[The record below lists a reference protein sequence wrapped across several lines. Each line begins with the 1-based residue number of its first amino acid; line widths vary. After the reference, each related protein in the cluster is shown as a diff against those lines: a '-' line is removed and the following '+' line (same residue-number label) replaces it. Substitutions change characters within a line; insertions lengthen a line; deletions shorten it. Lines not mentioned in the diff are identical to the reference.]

1 MKKLFTHKEQK
12 LNLFRPNTL
21 TRRLMI
27 PLALLVVF
35 TAFGMALA
43 LFKLHQHYLHDTFS
57 KNIAEVDSNMQ
68 TLLNEQASS
77 LALTLKVI
85 ASDPNVQEALRHN
98 DSRALLHQWQN
109 TFQKMKESNKLSHFY
124 FLDKHRVCLLRV
136 HNPGKKGDLIDRFTA
151 QEAEWHRDI
160 SSGIEV
166 GAMGMLTLRTVQPV
180 IVDNELLGYVEM
192 GKEIEDVLH
201 MLHVQSDIDLIMVL
215 HKKGLN
221 KDQWE
226 EGMRLLNREPNWAL
240 FPSDVLIYSSFEK
253 LPDTFSSYMRNKL
266 SLQQKHENLDEELES
281 NANSYRIANL
291 SVKDI
296 SGKEVGDLFVVQ
308 NVTNTNLAFFDIGS
322 IIALI
327 GGLFTSFILGF
338 IYQLLKRTDENI
350 THQHET
356 IVESQQRLEELSQHS
371 RTIAWEVD
379 SDGKY
384 TYVSDVV
391 YDVLGYTRKEIVGM
405 HFYDLHPLAEREEFK
420 NAAFE
425 VIKRK
430 EPFSNFKNCAERK
443 DGKLIWLMTN
453 GLPLLAPDGRLL
465 GYRGN
470 DTDITEWKNAED
482 QIIESRNLLNTI
494 IDTIPI
500 RVFWKNKYLRYMG
513 CNTLFA
519 RDAGLEDPSD
529 LIGKDDYQLGW
540 RDQAEIYR
548 ADDRAVIESG
558 ESKLFYEEDQTT
570 PDGNTIWLSTSK
582 IPLKNKDGSILGVLG
597 IYEDITKQKE
607 MQEDLRLNAKMLN
620 DAQHVAHMGSWAL
633 DLINDSLIGS
643 EEVFRIFEQNS
654 QHFTPTYAAFFN
666 LVHPEDREMVNNAYM
681 TSLSSQQPY
690 EITHRLLM
698 DDGRI
703 KWVHESGISDFD
715 EQGKPLRSIG
725 TVQDI
730 TERKSAEEEINRLAF
745 FDTLTQLP
753 NKTLFMERLNQM
765 QGLYAANHQFGAL
778 LFIDLDHFKTLNDTL
793 GHAIGDMLLKQSAKR
808 LLECVRDGDTIAR
821 LGGDEFVILLA
832 NIGLDEKYAASL
844 CEQIAKKILVEL
856 NKPYLLD
863 EINYQS
869 TASVGIT
876 LFNSDRVSSDELMKQ
891 ADLAMYQSK
900 EMGRN
905 TLSFFDPEMEKSL
918 KDRALLEEEM
928 RRGIE
933 ERQFSLYYQPQVY
946 NNGEIYGVEA
956 LIRWNHPTRGMV
968 SPLEFIPLAEETGLI
983 IPLGEWI
990 LETACEQIK
999 QWSQQNGFETFS
1011 ISVNVSARQFNQNNF
1026 VDSVVKIIKEYSID
1040 PKLLKLELTES
1051 LLVQNIENVIEKMET
1066 LKEYGITFSLDD
1078 FGTGY
1083 SSLAYLKR
1091 LPLDQLKIDQGF
1103 VRDILSDT
1111 NDTIICKSTIALGH
1125 SMGLS
1130 VIAEGVETQEQL
1142 SMLKSFGCG
1151 AYQGYYFSRPLSV
1164 EAFEA
1169 YCITNKRL

>member
-1 MKKLFTHKEQK
+1 MKKLFTSRELK
-12 LNLFRPNTL
+12 LYQPNTL

-27 PLALLVVF
+27 PLSVLVLSAALGVSVTLYQ
-35 TAFGMALA
+35 
-43 LFKLHQHYLHDTFS
+43 LHQHYLHEAFS
-57 KNIAEVDSNMQ
+57 KNIAEIDSNMQ

-77 LALTLKVI
+77 LALSVNVV
-85 ASDPNVQEALRHN
+85 ASDHNVQEALRHN
-98 DSRALLHQWQN
+98 DSTALLHQWQN
-109 TFQKMKESNKLSHFY
+109 VFQKMKESNKLSHFY

-136 HNPGKKGDLIDRFTA
+136 HNPGKKGDVIDRFTA
-151 QEAEWHRDI
+151 QEAEWHREI

-215 HKKGLN
+215 HKEGLDQN
-221 KDQWE
+221 QWE
-226 EGMRLLNREPNWAL
+226 EGMRLLNRETNWGL
-240 FPSDVLIYSSFEK
+240 LSSDVLIYSSFEK
-253 LPDTFSSYMRNKL
+253 IPASFIRYMRNKL
-266 SLQQKHENLDEELES
+266 TSQHKHENLDEELDA
-281 NANSYRIANL
+281 NGNSYRIANL
-291 SVKDI
+291 PVKDV
-296 SGKEVGDLFVVQ
+296 SGKEIGDLFVLQ
-308 NVTNTNLAFFDIGS
+308 NVTNDNLEFFDLGS
-322 IIALI
+322 LVALV
-327 GGLFTSFILGF
+327 GGIFTAIILGF
-338 IYQLLKRTDENI
+338 IYLLLKRTDENI
-350 THQHET
+350 THQQET
-356 IVESQQRLEELSQHS
+356 LVESQQRLEELSLHS

-379 SDGKY
+379 CDGKY

-391 YDVLGYTRKEIVGM
+391 FDVLGYTRKEILGM
-405 HFYDLHPLAEREEFK
+405 HFYDLHPLEGREEFK
-420 NAAFE
+420 NGAFE

-430 EPFSNFKNCAERK
+430 EPFSNLKNCAEHK
-443 DGKLIWLMTN
+443 NGKMVWLMTN

-470 DTDITEWKNAED
+470 DTDITEWKKAED
-482 QIIESRNLLNTI
+482 EILESRNLLHTI

-519 RDAGLEDPSD
+519 RDAGLESPSD

-540 RDQAEIYR
+540 KDQAEMYR

-570 PDGNTIWLSTSK
+570 PDGTTIWLSTSK
-582 IPLKNKDGSILGVLG
+582 IPLKNKDGSIFGVLG
-597 IYEDITKQKE
+597 IYEDITQQKE
-607 MQEDLRLNAKMLN
+607 MQEHLRLNAKMLN

-633 DLINDSLIGS
+633 DLTNDSLVWS
-643 EEVFRIFEQNS
+643 EEVFRIFEQDS
-654 QHFTPTYAAFFN
+654 EHFIPSYNAFYD
-666 LVHPEDREMVNNAYM
+666 LIHPEDRGLVNNAYM

-690 EITHRLLM
+690 EVTHRLLM
-698 DDGRI
+698 ADGRI
-703 KWVHESGISDFD
+703 KWVHESGITDFD
-715 EQGKPLRSIG
+715 QQGKPLRSIG

-745 FDTLTQLP
+745 FDVLTQLP
-753 NKTLFMERLNQM
+753 NKTLFINRLNQM
-765 QGLYAANHQFGAL
+765 QELYTTNHQYGAL

-793 GHAIGDMLLKQSAKR
+793 GHAIGDTLLKQSSKR
-808 LLECVRDGDTIAR
+808 LIECVRDGDTVAR

-832 NIGLDEKYAASL
+832 NVGKDEKHAASMS
-844 CEQIAKKILVEL
+844 EQIAKKILSTL
-856 NKPYLLD
+856 NQPYLLD
-863 EINYQS
+863 GITYQS
-869 TASVGIT
+869 TASMGIT
-876 LFNSDRVSSDELMKQ
+876 LFHGNNITSDELMKQ

-900 EMGRN
+900 EVGRN
-905 TLSFFDPEMEKSL
+905 TLSFFDPAMESSL
-918 KDRALLEEEM
+918 KERSKLEEEM

-933 ERQFSLYYQPQVY
+933 EEQFVLYYQPQVY
-946 NNGEIYGVEA
+946 NNGSVYGAEA
-956 LIRWNHPTRGMV
+956 LIRWNHPTRGFI

-990 LETACEQIK
+990 LKKACQQIK
-999 QWSQQNGFETFS
+999 QWSQQNGFEDLS
-1011 ISVNVSARQFNQNNF
+1011 ISVNVSARQFNQNDF
-1026 VDSVVKIIKEYSID
+1026 VDTVIKTINHCSID
-1040 PKLLKLELTES
+1040 PKRLKFELTES

-1103 VRDILSDT
+1103 VRDILNDT
-1111 NDTIICKSTIALGH
+1111 NDTIICKSTIALAH

-1142 SMLKSFGCG
+1142 EMLKSFGCG
-1151 AYQGYYFSRPLSV
+1151 AYQGYYFSRPLVIES
-1164 EAFEA
+1164 FEA
-1169 YCITNKRL
+1169 YCISVDEKN